1 MSLST
6 FLLKCLG
13 PIGRIVMPKAKQIYA
28 EHTAGNKPDEA
39 IELQLDKFLNEALG
53 RLGVV
58 DDSKPWWS
66 TAMNALGKAAVQPES
81 FKRPHIQKW
90 LTQQETQ
97 YLLKQLIRDKLTGN
111 EYSQESLNILVSS
124 YIEESFESKQYAI
137 SIITTALA
145 VLEASVLGSIKDK
158 GTAAIV
164 QAYGDKQLEFLSSLR
179 ENLNHLIPDDI
190 RQIVRI
196 AQNNAESIQCDIG
209 GIQIERTAFL
219 QDINNLIKSVQ
230 FIQVRGLPGSGK
242 SVLLKQLAQQA
253 LDKGPVLFLRAE
265 QLEGKSWFSYAS
277 TQGLSAQPLFQL
289 LSQIEKVGTPVIF
302 IDAIDRT
309 EKEQQPIILDIIR
322 TIIQSPELANWR
334 IVASLRDT
342 SVDALQHWLGDTV
355 NGMTLGTVSLNNLSN
370 EEAETLAAA
379 NPLLRSLLFSS
390 TQLEDIVRR
399 PFFAKVLHQ
408 NYTIDPQ
415 STFQPRSEV
424 DLIAQW
430 WQRGGY
436 NETGQFAVERQR
448 QLIELAKLQAH
459 ALNKPIKMNQ
469 LSTMMHIDAMKSD
482 GLLDSVRDGISVR
495 FTHDIFFE
503 WAFLHVIAECEE
515 RWVDEI
521 RSCGE
526 PPALARTIELAAQW
540 EYNYGEN
547 WAAWLALTQSS
558 GLRTQWLRAWLLGP
572 LGLPDFAKQQDPYTR
587 AIFADGCQLFKKAL
601 VWFQATKITP
611 NESINTFAFP
621 SETQQQYA
629 YLVSWPSDYL
639 LWRRF
644 IEFILAHI
652 SIVPKRLYPD
662 ILAVFEVWQNVF
674 FCTANPI
681 THKLLLQCN
690 IWLND
695 IDNINYRDNWNANS
709 FDWHEIPE
717 LEKFR
722 KSLRRLIFLSS
733 KAEPEIVSTYLL
745 NSGRSNTLRR
755 DVFDDVLTLCPILA
769 QSPPS
774 EIVNITL
781 ACLKEELPEERLA
794 REAAEN
800 KRDRER
806 RITIQAKPESERTSQ
821 EQAYLN
827 NFSLFTTVG
836 VSHYDWDRLCLD
848 DGFRNF
854 YPPTPRRE
862 PFQSLF
868 QHSPNEALA
877 LVREL
882 CNHATMA
889 WRQMHTCSRDTQGT
903 PIPLELTF
911 CWGHQKFWGNAREF
925 QWFRAARASHVIG
938 CALMALEQ
946 WCYEELMRAR
956 PLDDLLEQVV
966 IGHDNIAILGVAA
979 MLTLHTKTV
988 SPATLP
994 LLTSQRVLSAD
1005 QQRMHQDLIS
1015 CSGMFSSDGQTDP
1028 SLIGTTSTASIQP
1041 ERQQTLTSL
1050 ISSHFIKGD
1059 EYSDILKKNILSFTD
1074 NLPFE
1079 YEELRDRPEC
1089 ISRLRTEALKYAE
1102 LVDWNNYNFHEVE
1115 NRPDLIAVSH
1125 TSSFSSTPESLAKR
1139 ETASK
1144 FINATRLLSWCLKCL
1159 EKKALLDTF
1168 SIPEAIAV
1176 GRQIDT
1182 SDVMIY
1188 SADESEETHLA
1199 IYRGALSAIAAVI
1212 LTFRQETTPSNIHWA
1227 RDILMRVL
1235 KRKEIKDTFWT
1246 PDAITIDH
1254 PAIFAAQGLAAE
1266 LRENAHQYEIARSLL
1281 ILITHPLKAVTLAA
1295 LKEAC
1300 DLWSTAPK
1308 LTWVAL
1314 VLAFSRNCAS
1324 IHSLQD
1330 TRKKGDINLPSPEAE
1345 IEINALLELYEGGSE
1360 WPKLPLIP
1368 APWVKRNN
1376 LNIQNH
1382 NKDNP
1387 TESDEEKNASDII
1400 WLAADAAKALSL
1412 VPVESIMASDRKEDF
1427 LIFLQSALNWTVQ
1440 EYEVN
1445 GEQSKGGN
1453 YSRHD
1458 TFEWSQS
1465 LGTTLSLVAGLIP
1478 FSSFNTRFLIPILEI
1493 EDSHCLELLYPLVNG
1508 YVCHYVYD
1516 ALTIPSDTVII
1527 LNICLDRF
1535 LKLPEFDS
1543 NSFLKGKLN
1552 NFQYQGLIDALMF
1565 VSVEKAEKSA
1575 RYANGDWSELPLILP
1590 VIDHFIRAVGG
1601 LIPIMER
1608 FLTLCE
1614 RAKVTYPADMFADQI
1629 ISVLNQGPDSLQ
1641 GWHSTL
1647 LLERIAALVEYF
1659 AHRNTPMSVDLSQK
1673 LLRILDV
1680 LVDMG
1685 DRRSSLL
1692 QLNES
1697 FRDIRL

>member
-1 MSLST
+1 MSLSAV
-6 FLLKCLG
+6 LLKCLG
-13 PIGRIVMPKAKQIYA
+13 PIGRIFMPKAKQIYA
-28 EHTAGNKPDEA
+28 EHAAGNKPDEA
-39 IELQLDKFLNEALG
+39 IDLQLDKFLNEALG

-66 TAMNALGKAAVQPES
+66 TALNALGKAAVQPES

-97 YLLKQLIRDKLTGN
+97 CLLKQLIRDKLTGN

-124 YIEESFESKQYAI
+124 YIVESFESKQNAI
-137 SIITTALA
+137 SVITTALA
-145 VLEASVLGSIKDK
+145 VLEASVLGSIRDK

-164 QAYGDKQLEFLSSLR
+164 QAYGDKQLELLISLS
-179 ENLNHLIPDDI
+179 ENVNHLIPDDM

-219 QDINNLIKSVQ
+219 QDINNILKSVQ

-277 TQGLSAQPLFQL
+277 MQGLSAQPLVQL
-289 LSQIEKVGTPVIF
+289 LSHIEKVGTPVLF

-370 EEAETLAAA
+370 EEAEKLATA

-408 NYTIDPQ
+408 NYIIDPQ

-469 LSTMMHIDAMKSD
+469 LSTMMHIEAMKSD
-482 GLLDSVRDGISVR
+482 GLLHSVRDGISVR

-503 WAFLHVIAECEE
+503 WAFLHVLAECEE

-526 PPALARTIELAAQW
+526 PPALARTIELASQW
-540 EYNYGEN
+540 EYDHGEN
-547 WAAWLALTQSS
+547 WTAWLALTQSS

-587 AIFADGCQLFKKAL
+587 AIFADGFQLFKKAL

-611 NESINTFAFP
+611 NQSINTFAFP
-621 SETQQQYA
+621 SDTQQQYA

-695 IDNINYRDNWNANS
+695 IDNINYRDNWRTNS
-709 FDWHEIPE
+709 CNWHEVPE
-717 LEKFR
+717 LETFR

-745 NSGRSNTLRR
+745 NSGRSNALRR

-769 QSPPS
+769 QSHAS
-774 EIVNITL
+774 EIVTITL
-781 ACLKEELPEERLA
+781 ACLKEELPEEQLA

-800 KRDRER
+800 KQNRER
-806 RITIQAKPESERTSQ
+806 RIAIQAKPESERSSQ
-821 EQAYLN
+821 EQAYLD
-827 NFSLFTTVG
+827 NFSLFITVG
-836 VSHYDWDRLCLD
+836 VSHCDWDRLCLD

-868 QHSPNEALA
+868 QHSPNDALD

-889 WRQMHTCSRDTQGT
+889 WRQMHSCSRDTQGT
-903 PIPLELTF
+903 PIPLELKF

-925 QWFRAARASHVIG
+925 QWFRAAQASHVIG
-938 CALMALEQ
+938 SALMALEK

-966 IGHDNIAILGVAA
+966 TGHDNIAILGVAA

-988 SPATLP
+988 SAATLP

-1015 CSGMFSSDGQTDP
+1015 CSGMISSDGQTGS

-1059 EYSDILKKNILSFTD
+1059 EYSDILKKKILSFTD

-1089 ISRLRTEALKYAE
+1089 ILRLGAEALKYAE
-1102 LVDWNNYNFHEVE
+1102 LVDWNNYHFHEVE

-1159 EKKALLDTF
+1159 DGKILLDTF
-1168 SIPEAIAV
+1168 SMPEAIAV

-1182 SDVMIY
+1182 SDVMTY

-1199 IYRGALSAIAAVI
+1199 IYRGALSAVAAVI
-1212 LTFRQETTPSNIHWA
+1212 LTFRQETTSSNLHWA
-1227 RDILMRVL
+1227 REILMRVL

-1266 LRENAHQYEIARSLL
+1266 LREDAHQYETARSLL
-1281 ILITHPLKAVTLAA
+1281 VLITHPLKAVALAA

-1300 DLWSTAPK
+1300 DLWKIAPK
-1308 LTWVAL
+1308 LTWAAL
-1314 VLAFSRNCAS
+1314 ILAFSRNCAS

-1330 TRKKGDINLPSPEAE
+1330 IRNKGDITLPSPEAE
-1345 IEINALLELYEGGSE
+1345 IEIEALLDFYGGSGA
-1360 WPKLPLIP
+1360 WPKLPIIP
-1368 APWVKRNN
+1368 APWVKRDNVN
-1376 LNIQNH
+1376 TQNY
-1382 NKDNP
+1382 NQDDPAKG
-1387 TESDEEKNASDII
+1387 DEELNAPDVI
-1400 WLAADAAKALSL
+1400 WLAADAAKVLSL
-1412 VPVESIMASDRKEDF
+1412 VPVESMMASERKEDF
-1427 LIFLQSALNWTVQ
+1427 LIFLQCALNWTVQ
-1440 EYEVN
+1440 EYDAN
-1445 GEQSKGGN
+1445 GETSKRGN

-1458 TFEWSQS
+1458 VFAWSQS

-1508 YVCHYVYD
+1508 YICRYVYD
-1516 ALTIPSDTVII
+1516 ALTIPSDTVTM

-1535 LKLPEFDS
+1535 LEFPEFDP
-1543 NSFLKGKLN
+1543 NSFLKGKLT

-1565 VSVEKAEKSA
+1565 VSVEKAGKSA

-1590 VIDHFIRAVGG
+1590 VIDHFIRAVGW
-1601 LIPIMER
+1601 LVPIMER

-1614 RAKVTYPADMFADQI
+1614 RAKVTYPADMFAEQI
-1629 ISVLNQGPDSLQ
+1629 ISVLNQSPDSLQ
-1641 GWHSTL
+1641 GWQSTL

-1659 AHRNTPMSVDLSQK
+1659 AHRNAPMSVDLAQK

-1685 DRRSSLL
+1685 DRRSALL

>member
-644 IEFILAHI
+644 IEFILAH
-652 SIVPKRLYPD
+652 
-662 ILAVFEVWQNVF
+662 
-674 FCTANPI
+674 
-681 THKLLLQCN
+681 
-690 IWLND
+690 
-695 IDNINYRDNWNANS
+695 
-709 FDWHEIPE
+709 
-717 LEKFR
+717 
-722 KSLRRLIFLSS
+722 
-733 KAEPEIVSTYLL
+733 
-745 NSGRSNTLRR
+745 
-755 DVFDDVLTLCPILA
+755 
-769 QSPPS
+769 
-774 EIVNITL
+774 
-781 ACLKEELPEERLA
+781 
-794 REAAEN
+794 
-800 KRDRER
+800 
-806 RITIQAKPESERTSQ
+806 
-821 EQAYLN
+821 
-827 NFSLFTTVG
+827 
-836 VSHYDWDRLCLD
+836 
-848 DGFRNF
+848 
-854 YPPTPRRE
+854 
-862 PFQSLF
+862 
-868 QHSPNEALA
+868 
-877 LVREL
+877 
-882 CNHATMA
+882 
-889 WRQMHTCSRDTQGT
+889 
-903 PIPLELTF
+903 
-911 CWGHQKFWGNAREF
+911 
-925 QWFRAARASHVIG
+925 
-938 CALMALEQ
+938 
-946 WCYEELMRAR
+946 
-956 PLDDLLEQVV
+956 
-966 IGHDNIAILGVAA
+966 
-979 MLTLHTKTV
+979 
-988 SPATLP
+988 
-994 LLTSQRVLSAD
+994 
-1005 QQRMHQDLIS
+1005 
-1015 CSGMFSSDGQTDP
+1015 
-1028 SLIGTTSTASIQP
+1028 
-1041 ERQQTLTSL
+1041 
-1050 ISSHFIKGD
+1050 
-1059 EYSDILKKNILSFTD
+1059 
-1074 NLPFE
+1074 
-1079 YEELRDRPEC
+1079 
-1089 ISRLRTEALKYAE
+1089 
-1102 LVDWNNYNFHEVE
+1102 
-1115 NRPDLIAVSH
+1115 
-1125 TSSFSSTPESLAKR
+1125 
-1139 ETASK
+1139 
-1144 FINATRLLSWCLKCL
+1144 
-1159 EKKALLDTF
+1159 
-1168 SIPEAIAV
+1168 
-1176 GRQIDT
+1176 
-1182 SDVMIY
+1182 
-1188 SADESEETHLA
+1188 
-1199 IYRGALSAIAAVI
+1199 
-1212 LTFRQETTPSNIHWA
+1212 
-1227 RDILMRVL
+1227 
-1235 KRKEIKDTFWT
+1235 
-1246 PDAITIDH
+1246 
-1254 PAIFAAQGLAAE
+1254 
-1266 LRENAHQYEIARSLL
+1266 
-1281 ILITHPLKAVTLAA
+1281 
-1295 LKEAC
+1295 
-1300 DLWSTAPK
+1300 
-1308 LTWVAL
+1308 
-1314 VLAFSRNCAS
+1314 
-1324 IHSLQD
+1324 
-1330 TRKKGDINLPSPEAE
+1330 
-1345 IEINALLELYEGGSE
+1345 
-1360 WPKLPLIP
+1360 
-1368 APWVKRNN
+1368 
-1376 LNIQNH
+1376 
-1382 NKDNP
+1382 
-1387 TESDEEKNASDII
+1387 
-1400 WLAADAAKALSL
+1400 
-1412 VPVESIMASDRKEDF
+1412 
-1427 LIFLQSALNWTVQ
+1427 
-1440 EYEVN
+1440 
-1445 GEQSKGGN
+1445 
-1453 YSRHD
+1453 
-1458 TFEWSQS
+1458 
-1465 LGTTLSLVAGLIP
+1465 
-1478 FSSFNTRFLIPILEI
+1478 
-1493 EDSHCLELLYPLVNG
+1493 
-1508 YVCHYVYD
+1508 
-1516 ALTIPSDTVII
+1516 
-1527 LNICLDRF
+1527 
-1535 LKLPEFDS
+1535 
-1543 NSFLKGKLN
+1543 
-1552 NFQYQGLIDALMF
+1552 
-1565 VSVEKAEKSA
+1565 
-1575 RYANGDWSELPLILP
+1575 
-1590 VIDHFIRAVGG
+1590 
-1601 LIPIMER
+1601 
-1608 FLTLCE
+1608 
-1614 RAKVTYPADMFADQI
+1614 
-1629 ISVLNQGPDSLQ
+1629 
-1641 GWHSTL
+1641 
-1647 LLERIAALVEYF
+1647 
-1659 AHRNTPMSVDLSQK
+1659 
-1673 LLRILDV
+1673 
-1680 LVDMG
+1680 
-1685 DRRSSLL
+1685 
-1692 QLNES
+1692 
-1697 FRDIRL
+1697 

>member
-1 MSLST
+1 MSLSAV
-6 FLLKCLG
+6 LLKCLG
-13 PIGRIVMPKAKQIYA
+13 PIGRIFMPKAKQIYA
-28 EHTAGNKPDEA
+28 EHAAGNKPDEA
-39 IELQLDKFLNEALG
+39 IDLQLDKFLNEALG

-66 TAMNALGKAAVQPES
+66 TALNALGKAAVQPES

-97 YLLKQLIRDKLTGN
+97 CLLKQLIRDKLTGN

-124 YIEESFESKQYAI
+124 YIVESFESEQYAI
-137 SIITTALA
+137 SVITTALA
-145 VLEASVLGSIKDK
+145 VLEASVLGSIRDK

-164 QAYGDKQLEFLSSLR
+164 QAYGDKQLELLNSLS
-179 ENLNHLIPDDI
+179 ENVNHLIPDDI

-219 QDINNLIKSVQ
+219 QDINNLLKSVQ

-253 LDKGPVLFLRAE
+253 LDKGSVLFLRAE

-277 TQGLSAQPLFQL
+277 MQGLSAQPLVQL
-289 LSQIEKVGTPVIF
+289 LSHIEKVGTPVLF

-370 EEAETLAAA
+370 EEAEKLAAA

-408 NYTIDPQ
+408 NYIIDPQ

-469 LSTMMHIDAMKSD
+469 LSTMMHIEAMKSD
-482 GLLDSVRDGISVR
+482 GLLHSVRDGISVR

-503 WAFLHVIAECEE
+503 WAFLHVLAECEE

-526 PPALARTIELAAQW
+526 PPALARSIELASQW
-540 EYNYGEN
+540 EYDHGEN
-547 WAAWLALTQSS
+547 WTAWLALTQSS

-587 AIFADGCQLFKKAL
+587 AIFADGFQLFKKAL

-611 NESINTFAFP
+611 NQSINTFAFP
-621 SETQQQYA
+621 SDTQQQYA

-695 IDNINYRDNWNANS
+695 IDNINYRDNWRTNS
-709 FDWHEIPE
+709 CNWHEVPE
-717 LEKFR
+717 LETFR

-745 NSGRSNTLRR
+745 NSGRSNALRR

-769 QSPPS
+769 QSHAS
-774 EIVNITL
+774 EIVTITL
-781 ACLKEELPEERLA
+781 ACLKEELPAEQLA

-800 KRDRER
+800 KQNRER
-806 RITIQAKPESERTSQ
+806 RIAIQAKPESERTSQ
-821 EQAYLN
+821 EQAYLD
-827 NFSLFTTVG
+827 NFSLFITVG

-868 QHSPNEALA
+868 QHSPNDALD

-889 WRQMHTCSRDTQGT
+889 WRQMHSCSRDTQGT
-903 PIPLELTF
+903 PIPLELKF

-925 QWFRAARASHVIG
+925 QWFRAAQASHVIG
-938 CALMALEQ
+938 SALMALEK

-956 PLDDLLEQVV
+956 PLDDLLEQIVT
-966 IGHDNIAILGVAA
+966 GHDNIAILGVAA

-988 SPATLP
+988 SAATLP

-1015 CSGMFSSDGQTDP
+1015 CSGMISSDGQTSS
-1028 SLIGTTSTASIQP
+1028 SLTGTTSTAAIQP
-1041 ERQQTLTSL
+1041 ERQQTLTSI

-1059 EYSDILKKNILSFTD
+1059 EYSDILKKDILNFTD

-1079 YEELRDRPEC
+1079 YEEMRDRPEF

-1102 LVDWNNYNFHEVE
+1102 LVDWNNYHFHEVE

-1144 FINATRLLSWCLKCL
+1144 FIDATRLLSWCLKCL
-1159 EKKALLDTF
+1159 EGKVLLDTF
-1168 SIPEAIAV
+1168 SMPEAIAV

-1212 LTFRQETTPSNIHWA
+1212 LTFRQETTSSNLHWA

-1246 PDAITIDH
+1246 PGAITIDH
-1254 PAIFAAQGLAAE
+1254 PAIFAAQGLSAE
-1266 LRENAHQYEIARSLL
+1266 LRENAHQYEIASSLL
-1281 ILITHPLKAVTLAA
+1281 VLITHPIKAVALAA

-1300 DLWSTAPK
+1300 DLWETAPK
-1308 LTWVAL
+1308 LTWAAL

-1330 TRKKGDINLPSPEAE
+1330 MRNKGDITLPSPEAKIE
-1345 IEINALLELYEGGSE
+1345 IEALLDFYEGSSV

-1368 APWVKRNN
+1368 APWVKRDNV
-1376 LNIQNH
+1376 NIQNH
-1382 NKDNP
+1382 NQDDP
-1387 TESDEEKNASDII
+1387 AESGEELNASDVI
-1400 WLAADAAKALSL
+1400 WLAADAAKVLSL
-1412 VPVESIMASDRKEDF
+1412 VPVESMMASERKEDF
-1427 LIFLQSALNWTVQ
+1427 LIFLQCALNWTVQ
-1440 EYEVN
+1440 EYNAN
-1445 GEQSKGGN
+1445 GETSKRGN
-1453 YSRHD
+1453 HSRHD
-1458 TFEWSQS
+1458 VFEWSQS

-1478 FSSFNTRFLIPILEI
+1478 FGSFNTRFLIPILEI
-1493 EDSHCLELLYPLVNG
+1493 EDSHCVELLYPLVNG
-1508 YVCHYVYD
+1508 YICRYVYD
-1516 ALTIPSDTVII
+1516 ALTIPSDTVTM

-1535 LKLPEFDS
+1535 LEFPEFDP
-1543 NSFLKGKLN
+1543 NSFLKGKLT

-1565 VSVEKAEKSA
+1565 VSVEKAGKSA

-1590 VIDHFIRAVGG
+1590 VIDHFIRAVGW
-1601 LIPIMER
+1601 LVPIMER

-1614 RAKVTYPADMFADQI
+1614 RAKVTYPADMFAEQI
-1629 ISVLNQGPDSLQ
+1629 ISVLNQSPDSLQ
-1641 GWHSTL
+1641 GWQSTL

-1659 AHRNTPMSVDLSQK
+1659 AHRNAPMSVDLAQK

-1685 DRRSSLL
+1685 DRRSALL